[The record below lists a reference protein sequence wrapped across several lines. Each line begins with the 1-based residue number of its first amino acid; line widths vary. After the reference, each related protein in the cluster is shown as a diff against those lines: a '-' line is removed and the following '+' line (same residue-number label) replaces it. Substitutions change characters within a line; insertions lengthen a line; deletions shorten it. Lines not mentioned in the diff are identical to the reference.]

1 MPITHS
7 SHVNQHWMQVICP
20 HRSASRAHTWR
31 HSQCWHLTHYANTVL
46 PKASAGQQVPGS
58 KRKDSTNS
66 QRHTPDL
73 WASFRQQTQFIMTE
87 DPAHN
92 YGDSSS
98 QAGNC
103 VGASQAEVSM
113 GRRLA
118 WYPFKCFQAGMEVYI
133 GEGMAMTARAVQV
146 RPKEPGQKNMK
157 AN

>member
-1 MPITHS
+1 MPITHN

-20 HRSASRAHTWR
+20 HRLASRAHTGR
-31 HSQCWHLTHYANTVL
+31 QSFSAGPYANTVQ

-58 KRKDSTNS
+58 KRKGSTSS

-73 WASFRQQTQFIMTE
+73 WASFRQQTQLIMTE
-87 DPAHN
+87 DTAHN
-92 YGDSSS
+92 YDDSSS
-98 QAGNC
+98 QAWNC

-118 WYPFKCFQAGMEVYI
+118 WYPFKCFQAAMEVYI
-133 GEGMAMTARAVQV
+133 GEGMARTARAVQT